1 MEIYNERIKDL
12 LASTDM
18 HPDIVEDKKK
28 GIYVRNLN
36 EEIVKTP
43 KEVMDC
49 IQKGESNRHISAT
62 DYNDRSSRSHTI
74 FQLVIES
81 RQKSDESKTNSV
93 QISQLNL
100 IDLAGSEK
108 VASDMERRKEGAFI
122 NKSLLTLGNVISK
135 LTSDEPTTHI
145 PFRNSKLTRILQAS
159 LSGNARISVICTINP
174 TLASKDE
181 SLNTLKFAQRTK
193 LVKTDAKMTKIG
205 DNSQLQKCLRTIA
218 ELQIQMQEKNDI
230 ETETRNK
237 LQNLLS
243 IILTSSKES
252 TRDHIDI
259 NFHSSTVDEVLA
271 YCEENL
277 LAKIESDRQTIQS
290 MKVSIEQLQNKMR
303 VMDDIVADKTEIVSR
318 REVQIESLTE
328 KQKVTIGHLKETANP
343 ALAHAFE
350 TFFLSTKPE
359 EISQAK
365 ELIRQSLSKDGGQV
379 FKEKRNESRELRL
392 LSQKCKELVSENE
405 SLQKKMNKPVS
416 IQEAT
421 LSVLPVFPMYRA
433 LVRQETLPELVE
445 QVSEDC
451 SSCHSTDDSFWDDR
465 NDTESEVE
473 EIVKTYEPYSQSIQ
487 QRVFYVPSSVIVAFI
502 IYLLYQL

>member
-1 MEIYNERIKDL
+1 M
-12 LASTDM
+12 
-18 HPDIVEDKKK
+18 
-28 GIYVRNLN
+28 
-36 EEIVKTP
+36 
-43 KEVMDC
+43 
-49 IQKGESNRHISAT
+49 
-62 DYNDRSSRSHTI
+62 
-74 FQLVIES
+74 
-81 RQKSDESKTNSV
+81 
-93 QISQLNL
+93 
-100 IDLAGSEK
+100 
-108 VASDMERRKEGAFI
+108 
-122 NKSLLTLGNVISK
+122 
-135 LTSDEPTTHI
+135 
-145 PFRNSKLTRILQAS
+145 
-159 LSGNARISVICTINP
+159 
-174 TLASKDE
+174 
-181 SLNTLKFAQRTK
+181 
-193 LVKTDAKMTKIG
+193 
-205 DNSQLQKCLRTIA
+205 
-218 ELQIQMQEKNDI
+218 
-230 ETETRNK
+230 
-237 LQNLLS
+237 
-243 IILTSSKES
+243 
-252 TRDHIDI
+252 
-259 NFHSSTVDEVLA
+259 DEVLA

-445 QVSEDC
+445 QVLEDC